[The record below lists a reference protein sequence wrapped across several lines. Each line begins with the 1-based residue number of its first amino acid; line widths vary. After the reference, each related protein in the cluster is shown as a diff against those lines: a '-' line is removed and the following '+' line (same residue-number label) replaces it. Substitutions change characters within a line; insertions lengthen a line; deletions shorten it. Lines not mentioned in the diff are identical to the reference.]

1 MAVKF
6 DKMNAETMIEWGHA
20 EHVRPGEIESGDLHV
35 VKTFE
40 TGALVGVVD
49 GLGHGHEAAVA
60 ASAAVSVLEE
70 YPGQQPI
77 YLVKQCHE
85 AVKGTRGVVL
95 SCASLNFVD
104 HTMSWIGVGNVEGI
118 LLRSE
123 KSA

>member
-1 MAVKF
+1 MKF
-6 DKMNAETMIEWGHA
+6 EYRSGRRRIVLLPLSKADAETFIEWGHA
-20 EHVRPGEIESGDLHV
+20 EHMLPGETESGDLHV

-70 YPGQQPI
+70 DPGQPPM

-85 AVKGTRGVVL
+85 AVK
-95 SCASLNFVD
+95 
-104 HTMSWIGVGNVEGI
+104 
-118 LLRSE
+118 
-123 KSA
+123 